1 MQNLLKHCLNPESFL
16 KPLAKLFSVVQNKLS
31 RQTLCM
37 VFEVLN
43 LSVFDSI
50 LYYGKEDLHSIL
62 AEDGEQHCFVPD
74 VKLSRVSGIPCF
86 PGNKT

>member
-1 MQNLLKHCLNPESFL
+1 MIYLFFSQDTEIDILETVQNLLKHCLNPASFL

-43 LSVFDSI
+43 TVVAHL
-50 LYYGKEDLHSIL
+50 
-62 AEDGEQHCFVPD
+62 
-74 VKLSRVSGIPCF
+74 
-86 PGNKT
+86 